1 MMEKAFTYNDL
12 MLVFAKRLRQ
22 AIEKSGLSVKQV
34 AASIYVD
41 CTTVYYYQ
49 QGVRLPGAM
58 NLRLLADVLHVSV
71 DWLLGRE
78 INNE

>member
-12 MLVFAKRLRQ
+12 MLVFARRLRQ

-41 CTTVYYYQ
+41 RTTVYYYQ

-58 NLRLLADVLHVSV
+58 SLRLLADVLHVSV